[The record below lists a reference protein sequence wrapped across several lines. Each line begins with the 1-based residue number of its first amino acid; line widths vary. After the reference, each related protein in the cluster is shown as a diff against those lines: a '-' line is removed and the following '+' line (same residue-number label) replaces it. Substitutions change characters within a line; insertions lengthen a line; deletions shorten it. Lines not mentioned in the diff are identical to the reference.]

1 MAAGG
6 VSGALNTESHRVR
19 IDMAHMTNW
28 GQMIWRTARVRCEP
42 GCEEAVGALL
52 FASGFSGVQE
62 DGEPDSSVLT
72 AFCRCDDPDGDPV
85 TRLRELLVGAAREA
99 GTSPGTIETVEV
111 VPDED
116 WEQTWRAGLEP
127 IEIGRRLL
135 VRPSWTTYDNHDD
148 RIEIIIDPRMAFG
161 TGGHE
166 TTRLCLE
173 LLDESPPTGAT
184 VLDAGCGSGILSIAA
199 VKLGAARVQGF
210 DHDDD
215 SVANAR
221 DNIAENGVADRI
233 SISRADLASVRPDQA
248 DLVLANMISGVLL
261 PTLGRFPA
269 FMTPEGTVVFS
280 GLLAT
285 EEDRFRGALAVEGF
299 VVRDVL
305 YMGEWIAVVA
315 ANG

>member
-1 MAAGG
+1 M
-6 VSGALNTESHRVR
+6 
-19 IDMAHMTNW
+19 
-28 GQMIWRTARVRCEP
+28 WRTVRVRCEP
-42 GCEEAVGALL
+42 GCVEAVGALL

-62 DGEPDSSVLT
+62 DGVPDTSVLT

-85 TRLRELLVGAAREA
+85 TRLRELLAAAARET
-99 GTSPGTIETVEV
+99 GTPPGTIETVEA

-116 WEQTWRAGLEP
+116 WERTWRAGLEP
-127 IEIGRRLL
+127 IEIGSRLL

-173 LLDESPPTGAT
+173 WLDESPPTEAT

-199 VKLGAARVQGF
+199 VKLGAANVQGF
-210 DHDDD
+210 DHDTD

-233 SISRADLASVRPDQA
+233 SISQADLASVRPDQA
-248 DLVLANMISGVLL
+248 DLVLANMISGALL
-261 PTLGRFPA
+261 PNLGRFPA

-280 GLLAT
+280 GLLST
-285 EEDRFRGALAVEGF
+285 EEDRFRGALAVEGL

-305 YMGEWIAVVA
+305 CMGEWIAVVA